1 MTAEKAARLLGE
13 LKQAARTGVG
23 ETRLSEKRE
32 KAAQAKMEAER
43 ERLTFGRFFLE
54 SYMPTAETTKK
65 SESIRKEKEHFKN
78 WLQPSIGDIPLKE
91 LAPFHLERLKK
102 KMLDSD
108 KSPRMLQYVFATC
121 RQCWNQAKR
130 DKFVDSESP
139 TKSVKLPQVKN
150 DRIRFLTPEEAETLL
165 DYVKGQ
171 SIQLHDICL
180 LSLDCGLRAGEIFN
194 LRWSNIHLVDG
205 SIDIIDA
212 KAGDR
217 IAYMTNRVREM
228 FERQAGGAPSSLVFK
243 SRTGEQIKA
252 VSNAFDRAV
261 NTIGFNQGIEPKNR
275 KQRVVFHTLRH
286 SFASWHAMSGTD
298 LHILKEL
305 LGHHNISM
313 TMRYSHL
320 QPATLRGATE
330 NIERFRKTQR
340 EAKVI
345 PIAEFSSNT

>member
-32 KAAQAKMEAER
+32 KAAQAKMAAER
-43 ERLTFGRFFLE
+43 DRLTFGRFFLE

-65 SESIRKEKEHFKN
+65 PESIRKEKEHFKN
-78 WLQPSIGDIPLKE
+78 WLQLSIGDIPLKE

-102 KMLDSD
+102 KMLDAD
-108 KSPRMLQYVFATC
+108 KSARMVQYVFATC

-150 DRIRFLTPEEAETLL
+150 ERIRFLTPDEAETLL
-165 DYVKGQ
+165 DFLKGQ
-171 SIQLHDICL
+171 SIQLRDICL

-194 LRWSNIHLVDG
+194 LRWSNIHLADG
-205 SIDIIDA
+205 SIDIIEA

-228 FERQAGGAPSSLVFK
+228 FERQANGSPSSLVFK

-261 NTIGFNQGIEPKNR
+261 NAIGFNQGIDTKDR

-298 LHILKEL
+298 LHVLKEL

-320 QPATLRGATE
+320 QPATLRGATA

-340 EAKVI
+340 EADVI
-345 PIAEFSSNT
+345 PIAEFS